1 MPQYDFQITDYERIF
16 RKRYRIVLLTVFCG
30 VFFSVMFARMKVPMF
45 TAMATVK
52 VERNSMIGL
61 GMENIIYDTW
71 DNIETQATVVTSFP
85 VLLRAAKRL
94 SYIPPAV
101 SEDTLP
107 SDEKTLGIL
116 ESIRSKIHTSTSAG
130 SNIIK
135 ITVTSNKREEAR
147 DIANNLAFAYKEF
160 SLKQKKAYASK
171 TKEFVNQQLEVC
183 KGELADAEHDIESFE
198 EGQKIPS
205 IDANSSRIIA
215 QSTKIEEEITSLD
228 NAVNVIKLQQMKVKH
243 PLSQKPLERG
253 AKNDSVQSNLDSL
266 SFSSG
271 SNAMGW
277 VSEFTDQDPG
287 IQQLNSRLLQLQMQH
302 DDVLSYYKK
311 DHPNVKDIENKI
323 KETSGQMVQQYQKK
337 LSDLDT
343 KRQKLVEQKT
353 EIDRQ
358 LQLVPMNQ
366 MSYARLVRK
375 LKVKEELYT
384 ELSKKLQ
391 ESMIAEAGVV
401 DEVTVMSMATLPANP
416 MNQDMVRVVFIGIL
430 LGFIFGVIFAVL
442 REMFDTSIG
451 TIEDVERTLKI
462 AVLAVIPH
470 IRGEE
475 VKKKKKKSKLPEAPP
490 AYFKTFLVTHFNPK
504 DPSAE
509 AYRILRTN
517 IGYLSF
523 NKPLQ
528 TILVTSAAMQEGKS
542 TTISNL
548 AVAFAQQGKNLL
560 LLECNL
566 RRPSLQRS
574 FGIDH
579 NPGVSDILIGK
590 IPWRECVMT
599 VTDLALG
606 KFGMEDI
613 LKVPGLD
620 KFNFIPYGHRPPNP
634 TELLSSPKMDQ
645 LLREVRDYFDVI
657 LVDGPPILPV
667 ADSIVLSTKVD
678 GVILVYKVGKTP
690 RNSLRLGK
698 ERLETVHANILGIAL
713 NDIRPEITGAS
724 YSSYIYRYAKETAKQ
739 SSGSQRWFRPFGS
752 KSKVEHS

>member
-16 RKRYRIVLLTVFCG
+16 RKRYKIVLLTVVCG
-30 VFFSVMFARMKVPMF
+30 AFFSIMFAHMKVPMY
-45 TAMATVK
+45 TAMSSVK

-85 VLLRAAKRL
+85 VLLRAAKRMSL
-94 SYIPPAV
+94 IPVSV

-107 SDEKTLGIL
+107 SDEKMLGIL
-116 ESIRSKIHTSTSAG
+116 ESLRSKIHTSSSTG

-135 ITVTSNKREEAR
+135 ISVTSVRREEAR
-147 DIANNLAFAYKEF
+147 DIANNIAFAYKEF
-160 SLKQKKAYASK
+160 SLKQKRAYASK
-171 TKEFVNQQLEVC
+171 TKDFVNQQLEIC
-183 KGELADAEHDIESFE
+183 KGELSDAEHDIESFE

-205 IDANSSRIIA
+205 IDANASRVIA
-215 QSTKIEEEITSLD
+215 QSNKIEEDMLSLD
-228 NAVNVIKLQQMKVKH
+228 NADNIIRLQQMKVKH
-243 PLSQKPLERG
+243 PLDQKPSERRSQKDTLQ
-253 AKNDSVQSNLDSL
+253 NNLDSL
-266 SFSSG
+266 SIA
-271 SNAMGW
+271 NATMGW

-287 IQQLNSRLLQLQMQH
+287 IQQLNSRLMQLQMQH

-311 DHPNVKDIENKI
+311 DHPNVRDLEEKI
-323 KETSGQMVQQYQKK
+323 KQTSGQMVDQYQKK
-337 LSDLDT
+337 LSDLAT
-343 KRQKLVEQKT
+343 KKQKLLDQKT

-358 LQLVPMNQ
+358 MQLIPLNQ

-401 DEVTVMSMATLPANP
+401 DEVTIMSMATLPANA
-416 MNQDMVRVVFIGIL
+416 MNQDMTRVTFIGIL

-475 VKKKKKKSKLPEAPP
+475 QKKKKKSKVPEPP
-490 AYFKTFLVTHFNPK
+490 AAYFKTFLVTHFNPK

-528 TILVTSAAMQEGKS
+528 TILVTSSSMQEGKS

-548 AVAFAQQGKNLL
+548 AVAFAQQGKNIL

-566 RRPSLQRS
+566 RRPSLQKV

-590 IPWRECVMT
+590 ISWRECVLT

-620 KFNFIPYGHRPPNP
+620 KFHFIPYGHRPPNP
-634 TELLSSPKMDQ
+634 SDLLSSPKMDA

-667 ADSIVLSTKVD
+667 ADSIILSTKVD

-713 NDIRPEITGAS
+713 NDIRPEVTGVS
-724 YSSYIYRYAKETAKQ
+724 YSSYIYRYAKEIPKP
-739 SSGSQRWFRPFGS
+739 SSGGQRWFRPFGA
-752 KSKVEHS
+752 KSKVERS

>member
-16 RKRYRIVLLTVFCG
+16 RKRYKIVLLTVVCG
-30 VFFSVMFARMKVPMF
+30 AFFSIMFAHMKVPMY
-45 TAMATVK
+45 TAMSSVK

-85 VLLRAAKRL
+85 VLLRAAKRMSL
-94 SYIPPAV
+94 IPVSV

-107 SDEKTLGIL
+107 SDEKMLGIL
-116 ESIRSKIHTSTSAG
+116 ESLRSKIHTSSSTG
-130 SNIIK
+130 SNIIR
-135 ITVTSNKREEAR
+135 ISVTSVRREEAR
-147 DIANNLAFAYKEF
+147 DIANNIAFAYKEF
-160 SLKQKKAYASK
+160 SLKQKRAYASK
-171 TKEFVNQQLEVC
+171 TKDFVNQQLEIC
-183 KGELADAEHDIESFE
+183 KGELSDAEHDIESFE

-205 IDANSSRIIA
+205 IDANASRVIA
-215 QSTKIEEEITSLD
+215 QSNKIEEDMLSLD
-228 NAVNVIKLQQMKVKH
+228 NADNIIRLQQMKVKH
-243 PLSQKPLERG
+243 PLDQKPSERRS
-253 AKNDSVQSNLDSL
+253 KKDTLQNNLDSL
-266 SFSSG
+266 SLA
-271 SNAMGW
+271 NATMGW

-287 IQQLNSRLLQLQMQH
+287 IQQLNSRLMQLQMQH

-311 DHPNVKDIENKI
+311 DHPNVRDIEEKI
-323 KETSGQMVQQYQKK
+323 KQTSGQMVDQYQKK
-337 LSDLDT
+337 LADLAT
-343 KRQKLVEQKT
+343 KKQKLLDQKT

-358 LQLVPMNQ
+358 MQLIPLNQ

-401 DEVTVMSMATLPANP
+401 DEVTIMSMATLPANA
-416 MNQDMVRVVFIGIL
+416 MNQDMTRVTFIGIL

-475 VKKKKKKSKLPEAPP
+475 QKKKKKSKIPEPP
-490 AYFKTFLVTHFNPK
+490 AAYFKTFLVTHFNPK

-528 TILVTSAAMQEGKS
+528 TILVTSSSMQEGKS

-548 AVAFAQQGKNLL
+548 AVAFAQQGKNIL

-566 RRPSLQRS
+566 RRPSLQKV

-590 IPWRECVMT
+590 ISWRECVLT

-620 KFNFIPYGHRPPNP
+620 KFHFIPYGHRPPNP
-634 TELLSSPKMDQ
+634 SDLLSSPKMDA

-667 ADSIVLSTKVD
+667 ADSIILSTKVD

-713 NDIRPEITGAS
+713 NDIRPEVTGVS
-724 YSSYIYRYAKETAKQ
+724 YSSYIYRYAKEIPKPNA
-739 SSGSQRWFRPFGS
+739 GSQRWFRPFGA
-752 KSKVEHS
+752 KSKVERS

>member
-16 RKRYRIVLLTVFCG
+16 RKRYKIVLLTVVCG
-30 VFFSVMFARMKVPMF
+30 AFFSIMFARMKVPMY
-45 TAMATVK
+45 TAMSSVK

-85 VLLRAAKRL
+85 VLLRAAKRMSL
-94 SYIPPAV
+94 IPITV

-107 SDEKTLGIL
+107 TDERMLGVL
-116 ESIRSKIHTSTSAG
+116 ESVRSKIRTSTSAG

-135 ITVTSNKREEAR
+135 ITVTSIKREEAR
-147 DIANNLAFAYKEF
+147 DIANNIAFAYKEF

-171 TKEFVNQQLEVC
+171 TKDFVNQQLEIC
-183 KGELADAEHDIESFE
+183 KGDLADAEHGIESFE

-205 IDANSSRIIA
+205 IDANAGRVIM
-215 QSTKIEEEITSLD
+215 QSNKLDEDMLALD
-228 NAVNVIKLQQMKVKH
+228 NAVNIIKLQQMKVKH
-243 PLSQKPLERG
+243 PLDQKPSERR
-253 AKNDSVQSNLDSL
+253 AKKDSLQTNIDSL
-266 SFSSG
+266 SLANST
-271 SNAMGW
+271 MGW

-287 IQQLNSRLLQLQMQH
+287 IQQLNTRLLQLQMQH

-311 DHPNVKDIENKI
+311 DHPNVRDIEDKI
-323 KETSGQMVQQYQKK
+323 KQTSSQMVDQYQKK
-337 LSDLDT
+337 LTDLAS
-343 KRQKLVEQKT
+343 KKQKLLEQKT
-353 EIDRQ
+353 DIDRQ
-358 LQLVPMNQ
+358 MQLIPMNQ
-366 MSYARLVRK
+366 MTYARLVRK
-375 LKVKEELYT
+375 LKVREELYT

-391 ESMIAEAGVV
+391 ETMIAEAGVV
-401 DEVTVMSMATLPANP
+401 DEVTIMSMATLPANS
-416 MNQDMVRVVFIGIL
+416 MNQDMTQVVFIGIL

-470 IRGEE
+470 IKGDDQN
-475 VKKKKKKSKLPEAPP
+475 KKKKSKIPEPP
-490 AYFKTFLVTHFNPK
+490 ASYFKTFLVTHFNPK

-528 TILVTSAAMQEGKS
+528 TILVTSSAMQEGKS

-548 AVAFAQQGKNLL
+548 AVAFAQQGKNIL

-566 RRPSLQRS
+566 RRPSLQKI

-590 IPWRECVMT
+590 ISWRECVMT

-634 TELLSSPKMDQ
+634 SDLLSSPKMDA

-667 ADSIVLSTKVD
+667 ADSIILSTKVD

-713 NDIRPEITGAS
+713 NDIRPEVTGVS
-724 YSSYIYRYAKETAKQ
+724 YSSYIYRYAKEIPKKNT
-739 SSGSQRWFRPFGS
+739 GSQRWLRPFGA
-752 KSKVEHS
+752 KSKVERS

>member
-16 RKRYRIVLLTVFCG
+16 RKRYRIVLLTVLCG
-30 VFFSVMFARMKVPMF
+30 VFFSIMFARMKVPMY
-45 TAMATVK
+45 TAVASVK
-52 VERNSMIGL
+52 VEHNSTIGL
-61 GMENIIYDTW
+61 GMENVMYDNW

-85 VLLRAAKRL
+85 VLLRAAKKL
-94 SYIPPAV
+94 SLIPPAV

-107 SDEKTLGIL
+107 SDERTLGVL
-116 ESIRSKIHTSTSAG
+116 ESLRSKIHTSSSTG
-130 SNIIK
+130 SNVIK
-135 ITVTSNKREEAR
+135 ISVTSGKREEVR
-147 DIANNLAFAYKEF
+147 DIANNIAFAYKEF
-160 SLKQKKAYASK
+160 SLKQKREYASK
-171 TKEFVNQQLEVC
+171 TKDFVNQQLEIC
-183 KGELADAEHDIESFE
+183 KGELGDAEHDIESFE

-205 IDANSSRIIA
+205 VDANSERIIT
-215 QSTKIEEEITSLD
+215 QSTKLEQDLLDID
-228 NAVNVIKLQQMKVKH
+228 NAVNIIKMQQMKVTS
-243 PLSQKPLERG
+243 PLSQKAQRRPE
-253 AKNDSVQSNLDSL
+253 KNDSPKNKSDSL
-266 SFSSG
+266 VITSSN
-271 SNAMGW
+271 SMQW

-287 IQQLNSRLLQLQMQH
+287 IQQLNSRLLELQLQH

-311 DHPNVKDIENKI
+311 DHPNVKDIETKI
-323 KETSGQMVQQYQKK
+323 KETSAQIVDQYQKK
-337 LSDLDT
+337 LADLEV
-343 KRQKLVEQKT
+343 KKQKLTEQKVG
-353 EIDRQ
+353 IDRQ
-358 LQLVPMNQ
+358 LQLVPLEQ

-375 LKVKEELYT
+375 LKLKEELYT
-384 ELSKKLQ
+384 DLSKKQQ

-416 MNQDMVRVVFIGIL
+416 MNQDMVRVIFIGIL

-451 TIEDVERTLKI
+451 TIEDVEHTLKI

-475 VKKKKKKSKLPEAPP
+475 QKKKKPKSKLPETP
-490 AYFKTFLVTHFNPK
+490 ASYFKTFLVTHFNPK

-548 AVAFAQQGKNLL
+548 AVAFAQQGKNIL

-566 RRPSLQRS
+566 RRPSLQKI

-590 IPWRECVMT
+590 ISWRECVMT

-634 TELLSSPKMDQ
+634 SDLLSSPKMDV
-645 LLREVRDYFDVI
+645 LLREVREYFDVI

-667 ADSIVLSTKVD
+667 ADSIILSTKVD

-724 YSSYIYRYAKETAKQ
+724 YSSYIYRYAKETTKQ
-739 SSGSQRWFRPFGS
+739 AAGNKRWLRPFGS
-752 KSKVEHS
+752 KTKVEHS

>member
-16 RKRYRIVLLTVFCG
+16 RKRYKIVLFTVICG
-30 VFFSVMFARMKVPMF
+30 AVFSVMFARMKVPMY
-45 TAMATVK
+45 TSVATVK

-71 DNIETQATVVTSFP
+71 DNIETQSTVVTSFP
-85 VLLRAAKRL
+85 VLLRAAKRI
-94 SYIPPAV
+94 SYIPV
-101 SEDTLP
+101 TFSEDTLP
-107 SDEKTLGIL
+107 TDEKTLGIL
-116 ESIRSKIHTSTSAG
+116 ESIRSKIRTSTSAG

-147 DIANNLAFAYKEF
+147 DIANNIAFAYKEF

-171 TKEFVNQQLEVC
+171 TKDFVRQQLEVC

-205 IDANSSRIIA
+205 IDANSNRIIM
-215 QSTKIEEEITSLD
+215 QSTKLEEELQTLD
-228 NAVNVIKLQQMKVKH
+228 NAQNVIRLQQMKVKH
-243 PLSQKPLERG
+243 PLGVKTPERR
-253 AKNDSVQSNLDSL
+253 AKTDSLQGNIDSL
-266 SFSSG
+266 SFASS
-271 SNAMGW
+271 SPMGW

-287 IQQLNSRLLQLQMQH
+287 IQQLNSRLLQLQLQH

-311 DHPNVKDIENKI
+311 DHPNVRDIENKI
-323 KETSGQMVQQYQKK
+323 KVTSGQMVEQYQKK
-337 LSDLDT
+337 LADLDT
-343 KRQKLVEQKT
+343 KKQKLMEQKA

-366 MSYARLVRK
+366 MSYGRLVRK
-375 LKVKEELYT
+375 LKVREELYT

-401 DEVTVMSMATLPANP
+401 DEVTIMSMATLPANP
-416 MNQDMVRVVFIGIL
+416 MNQDIARVIFIGIL

-475 VKKKKKKSKLPEAPP
+475 QKKKKTKKAMPVSPSE
-490 AYFKTFLVTHFNPK
+490 YFKTFLVTHFNPK

-548 AVAFAQQGKNLL
+548 AVAFAQQGKNIL

-566 RRPSLQRS
+566 RRPSLQRC

-590 IPWRECVMT
+590 ISWRECVMT

-606 KFGMEDI
+606 RFGMEDI

-620 KFNFIPYGHRPPNP
+620 KLNFIPYGHRPPNP
-634 TELLSSPKMDQ
+634 TELLSSPKMDE
-645 LLREVRDYFDVI
+645 LLRELREYFDII

-678 GVILVYKVGKTP
+678 GVIMVYKVGKTP

-724 YSSYIYRYAKETAKQ
+724 YSSYIYRYAKETTKPGAGAK
-739 SSGSQRWFRPFGS
+739 RWYRPFGT

>member
-16 RKRYRIVLLTVFCG
+16 RKRYKIVLLTVVCG
-30 VFFSVMFARMKVPMF
+30 AFFSIMFARMKVPMY
-45 TAMATVK
+45 TAMSSVK

-94 SYIPPAV
+94 SLIPVTQP
-101 SEDTLP
+101 EDTLP
-107 SDEKTLGIL
+107 SDERTLGVL
-116 ESIRSKIHTSTSAG
+116 ESLRSKIRTSSSAG
-130 SNIIK
+130 SNIIR
-135 ITVTSNKREEAR
+135 ITVTSVKREEAR
-147 DIANNLAFAYKEF
+147 DIANNIAFAYKEF

-171 TKEFVNQQLEVC
+171 TKDFVKQQLEIC
-183 KGELADAEHDIESFE
+183 RGELADAEHDIESFQ

-205 IDANSSRIIA
+205 IDANANRVIM
-215 QSTKIEEEITSLD
+215 QSNKFEEDVLALD
-228 NAVNVIKLQQMKVKH
+228 NAENIIRLQQMKVKH
-243 PLSQKPLERG
+243 PLDLKPTERR
-253 AKNDSVQSNLDSL
+253 AKKDTLQNNLDSL
-266 SFSSG
+266 SLANST
-271 SNAMGW
+271 MGW

-287 IQQLNSRLLQLQMQH
+287 IQQLNSRLLQLQLQH

-311 DHPNVKDIENKI
+311 DHPNVRDIEEKI
-323 KETSGQMVQQYQKK
+323 KQTSGQMVDQYQKK
-337 LSDLDT
+337 LADLAT
-343 KRQKLVEQKT
+343 KKQKLLEQKID
-353 EIDRQ
+353 IDRQ
-358 LQLVPMNQ
+358 MQLIPINQ

-401 DEVTVMSMATLPANP
+401 DEVTIMSMATLPANA
-416 MNQDMVRVVFIGIL
+416 MNQDMVRVLFIGIL

-470 IRGEE
+470 IKGDDQ
-475 VKKKKKKSKLPEAPP
+475 KKKKKSKIPEPP
-490 AYFKTFLVTHFNPK
+490 AAYFKTFLVTHFNPK

-528 TILVTSAAMQEGKS
+528 TILVTSSAMQEGKS

-548 AVAFAQQGKNLL
+548 AVAFAQQGKNVL

-590 IPWRECVMT
+590 ISWRECVMT

-634 TELLSSPKMDQ
+634 SDLLSSPKMDT
-645 LLREVRDYFDVI
+645 LLREVREYFDVI

-667 ADSIVLSTKVD
+667 ADSIILSTKVD

-713 NDIRPEITGAS
+713 NDIRPEITGVS
-724 YSSYIYRYAKETAKQ
+724 YSSYIYRYAKETPKPSAA
-739 SSGSQRWFRPFGS
+739 SRRWFRPFGA
-752 KSKVEHS
+752 KSKVERS